1 MVSAKAMITG
11 GGTDKDAYLRGDKIT
26 TFITIKN
33 TGNIVIKDISLN
45 LSLAKYRRLFGT
57 ANTFGTDFMMKGLDI
72 QPGETKDV
80 EVSERI
86 PEGFHGTSTKGK
98 YALKIKVKVDDRD
111 IGGMTKTITV
121 I

>member
-11 GGTDKDAYLRGDKIT
+11 CGTDKDAYSRGDKIT

-33 TGNIVIKDISLN
+33 TGSTVIKDINLN
-45 LSLAKYRRLFGT
+45 LSIAKYLHFFGT
-57 ANTFGTDFMMKGLDI
+57 ANTFGTEFTMKGLDI
-72 QPGETKDV
+72 QPGETRDI

-98 YALKIKVKVDDRD
+98 YALKIKVKIDDKD
-111 IGGMTKTITV
+111 IGGMTKTIIV
-121 I
+121 R